1 MDWNNTNHLLQAL
14 VVVSLVFAFMKGYDS
29 GNKL

>member
-14 VVVSLVFAFMKGYDS
+14 LIVAAVFALFMGYRAGD
-29 GNKL
+29 KT

>member
-14 VVVSLVFAFMKGYDS
+14 LYVSCVFAAFMGYRAGD
-29 GNKL
+29 KT

>member
-14 VVVSLVFAFMKGYDS
+14 IVVALVFAFMKGYDS